1 MAIEKLTNTPT
12 NIESLQKLNE
22 VIDYS
27 NLNVNYLYVGDEENI
42 DDSLIHDNLIVVD
55 PDDLLEDPYLM
66 TQMVGST
73 DTEIGRAG
81 TVPAPEAGSNNRFL
95 AADATWKE
103 IDIPDAASP
112 NLSDYTNDAGFIT
125 ASDIP
130 TTVSSFTNDANYVTT
145 TQLALKADINNPTF
159 TGTVTVPKI
168 VTTTGIEIY

>member
-27 NLNVNYLYVGDEENI
+27 NLNVNYLYVGDEESI

-66 TQMVGST
+66 TQMVGSS
-73 DTEIGRAG
+73 DTETGRAG

-95 AADATWKE
+95 AADATWKS
-103 IDIPDAASP
+103 ISIPTNVSE
-112 NLSDYTNDAGFIT
+112 LTND
-125 ASDIP
+125 
-130 TTVSSFTNDANYVTT
+130 VNYVTS
-145 TQLALKADINNPTF
+145 TQLSAKADINNPTF

>member
-27 NLNVNYLYVGDEENI
+27 NLNVNYLYVGDEESI

-66 TQMVGST
+66 TQMVGSSDIET
-73 DTEIGRAG
+73 GRAG

-95 AADATWKE
+95 AADATWKS
-103 IDIPDAASP
+103 ISVP
-112 NLSDYTNDAGFIT
+112 TNISELA
-125 ASDIP
+125 
-130 TTVSSFTNDANYVTT
+130 NDVNYVTS
-145 TQLALKADINNPTF
+145 TQLSAKADINNPTF